1 MKTQFSASA
10 KKLAAL
16 AMLVTSASPLW
27 AATQSVTLSVPDMNC
42 ATCPITVKK
51 ALTKISGVS
60 TIDVNLDRREA
71 KVTFDDAKT
80 NVGALTRAT
89 KDAGYPSTVVGAAK

>member
-1 MKTQFSASA
+1 M

-16 AMLVTSASPLW
+16 VAFAALASPLW
-27 AATQSVTLSVPDMNC
+27 AATQTVTLSVPGMDC
-42 ATCPITVKK
+42 AACPITVKK
-51 ALTKISGVS
+51 ALTKVPGVS
-60 TIDVNLDRREA
+60 KADVSLDTREA

-80 NVGALTRAT
+80 NVAALTRAT